1 MYSELDVWIL
11 KWVPDF
17 VFYLILLAGLAG
29 IAASFVLKFVPFVA
43 QYRIPIQ
50 WAAGILTAFGL
61 YMTGAISDNDA
72 WLARVAD
79 LERQVAVAEARSKD
93 ENIKIINQIVTK
105 REYYTTR
112 GNDVVQYVDREIV
125 KYDNTCPVPRE
136 VVKAHNDAAGDR
148 Q

>member
-1 MYSELDVWIL
+1 MWIL
-11 KWVPDF
+11 KWLPDF
-17 VFYLILLAGLAG
+17 VFYAILLAGLAG

-43 QYRIPIQ
+43 QYRLPIQ

-93 ENIKIINQIVTK
+93 ENIKIITQVVTK
-105 REYYTTR
+105 REYYRTR
-112 GNDVVQYVDREIV
+112 GNDIVQYVDREV
-125 KYDNTCPVPRE
+125 AKYDNTCSVPHE

-148 Q
+148 R